1 MELFRKREES
11 DVLNPDPLVNLIME
25 WANKMVN
32 ENSPYDKRVVDMTL
46 ELMEMDSK
54 MCMTKAEFVLN
65 FFKTNEIQG
74 VNGEVLVKKLEEGL
88 GLMKEKHEK
97 IVEMKGN

>member
-11 DVLNPDPLVNLIME
+11 EVLNPDPLVNLIME

-54 MCMTKAEFVLN
+54 MCMEKAEFVLN